1 MTAQH
6 ELLKPQEA
14 ADALRVSVHTIYR
27 KVASGE
33 LRALR
38 LGEGQ
43 RAPIRIPAED
53 LARFPTTRERAAANL
68 RGEV

>member
-1 MTAQH
+1 MTAPLQ

-38 LGEGQ
+38 LGEGE
-43 RAPIRIPAED
+43 RAPIRIDAAD
-53 LARFPTTRERAAANL
+53 LARFPRDRSSEA
-68 RGEV
+68 V